1 MGRTYLPPLSLSA
14 FLVFN
19 KVEAK
24 QKSSAWGGGR
34 AEEGSR
40 ALGAPSQMSIIPG
53 QCSPGEDLLRGSQ
66 SLPCTPM
73 PALCLMPDQPWTPR
87 SIGEGGILFLITLC
101 RLALFSPSAH
111 PREQGTRQR
120 CGRTLQALDDLA
132 QRGCL
137 EAGTPGPLPAQ
148 SRGRPVCQPHRPGPF
163 QSPWH

>member
-1 MGRTYLPPLSLSA
+1 MGRTYLPPLSLLFWFSTRLKPSGS
-14 FLVFN
+14 LVL
-19 KVEAK
+19 
-24 QKSSAWGGGR
+24 GGGG

-40 ALGAPSQMSIIPG
+40 ALGAPSQMSIPG
-53 QCSPGEDLLRGSQ
+53 QCSPWEDLLRGSQ

-73 PALCLMPDQPWTPR
+73 PALCLMPDQPWTR

-137 EAGTPGPLPAQ
+137 EAGTPEPLPAQ
-148 SRGRPVCQPHRPGPF
+148 CRGRPVCQPHRPGPF